1 MADILNRAQKIQPGN
16 KTLPKYLA
24 SWVRPN
30 TSDAKDGLAGY
41 AFGYSDFESFFGSFI
56 FWTFDIS
63 SSRARIETTF
73 MKASPE
79 VPCYQRKATIN

>member
-1 MADILNRAQKIQPGN
+1 M
-16 KTLPKYLA
+16 
-24 SWVRPN
+24 RPN

-63 SSRARIETTF
+63 SSRARIETPF